1 MRGSTFLCFLLTP
14 ALAILAAPALLSA
27 PPAVAVEWADLPASI
42 QRRLTSKDVTAASFP
57 TFRTDLDRRTHE
69 RVRESDLDALIYY
82 ALQSASFT
90 KERPIEPALSAK
102 AYVESLDSVTR
113 ARFLKGEAE
122 PIERIPRDARDRIA
136 AFAVALEKPPPFS
149 RLGYLRD
156 IARTLSGGPK
166 SSTPSTTVLLQE
178 YARSMRFL
186 FQKEFAPREGPDPA
200 AAIAA
205 LYRTRGLSTDTAI
218 EAGYLVHLG
227 LATLKAADPARR
239 IQRVLI
245 VGPGLDLAPRT
256 GLLEAGPP
264 ESYQPYAVVDALVGL
279 NLSRLDQLQVIGAD
293 VNPRV
298 VQHLARASSASV
310 SLTLLSGVGDSDSLT
325 LQDDFRRYF
334 QDLGRSIANA
344 TGHEPQPHGYH
355 GHLRKSIAVRPEASR
370 VVDGAALNVVTER
383 LAGGPYDLVIA
394 TNIFPYLDDM
404 SLAMALT
411 NIAAMLAPGGILL
424 HNEPRPLLGELTT
437 ELGLPLAH
445 ARTAIIATVRGAPP
459 LYDSAFVH
467 RKGLS
472 GRRASWLVA
481 LQLVASGFS
490 RKIGG
495 LSSA

>member
-1 MRGSTFLCFLLTP
+1 MTP

-27 PPAVAVEWADLPASI
+27 PRAVAVEWADLPASI
-42 QRRLTSKDVTAASFP
+42 QRRLASKDVTAASFP

-200 AAIAA
+200 AAVAT

-264 ESYQPYAVVDALVGL
+264 ESYQPYAVVDSLVGL
-279 NLSRLDQLQVIGAD
+279 NLSGLDQLQVIGAD

-334 QDLGRSIANA
+334 QDLGRSIRRRCNRRAPDPP
-344 TGHEPQPHGYH
+344 EPARAPTGYH

-383 LAGGPYDLVIA
+383 LEGGPYDLVIA
-394 TNIFPYLDDM
+394 TNIFPYLDDV
-404 SLAMALT
+404 SLALALT

-467 RKGLS
+467 RKG
-472 GRRASWLVA
+472 
-481 LQLVASGFS
+481 
-490 RKIGG
+490 
-495 LSSA
+495 

>member
-1 MRGSTFLCFLLTP
+1 MRNEPPRSLFAFKLTP
-14 ALAILAAPALLSA
+14 ALAILAAPVLLSA
-27 PPAVAVEWADLPASI
+27 PRAIPVEWRDLPAST
-42 QRRLTSKDVTAASFP
+42 QRRLTSASVSADSFP
-57 TFRTDLDRRTHE
+57 AFRAELERSTND

-82 ALQSASFT
+82 GLQSASFT

-113 ARFLKGEAE
+113 ARFLKGEAA

-156 IARTLSGGPK
+156 IARTLSSDPK

-186 FQKEFAPREGPDPA
+186 FLKEFAPREGPDPA
-200 AAIAA
+200 AAVAA

-239 IQRVLI
+239 VQRVLI

-264 ESYQPYAVVDALVGL
+264 ESYQPYAVVDSLVTL
-279 NLSRLDQLQVIGAD
+279 NLARLDQLQVIGAD

-334 QDLGRSIANA
+334 EDLGRSIGSAA
-344 TGHEPQPHGYH
+344 KLPAQRASSRPELPSPRAHELPSYH
-355 GHLRKSIAVRPEASR
+355 GHLRKSITVRPEATR

-383 LAGGPYDLVIA
+383 LEGGPYDLVIA
-394 TNIFPYLDDM
+394 TNIFPYLDDV
-404 SLAMALT
+404 SLAMALA

-424 HNEPRPLLGELTT
+424 HNEPRPLLGELAT

-459 LYDSAFVH
+459 LYDSVFVH
-467 RKGLS
+467 RKS
-472 GRRASWLVA
+472 
-481 LQLVASGFS
+481 
-490 RKIGG
+490 
-495 LSSA
+495 

>member
-1 MRGSTFLCFLLTP
+1 MRGSTCLCFLLTP

-42 QRRLTSKDVTAASFP
+42 QRRLTSMDVTAASFP

-113 ARFLKGEAE
+113 VRFLKGEAE

-136 AFAVALEKPPPFS
+136 AFAVALEEPPPFS

-205 LYRTRGLSTDTAI
+205 LYRTRGLSSDTAI

-279 NLSRLDQLQVIGAD
+279 NLSRLDQLQVVGAD

-334 QDLGRSIANA
+334 EDLGRSIGSAA
-344 TGHEPQPHGYH
+344 MLRALRPSSRPELPSPRAPELPSYH
-355 GHLRKSIAVRPEASR
+355 GHLRKSIVVRPEASR

-404 SLAMALT
+404 SLAMALA

-437 ELGLPLAH
+437 ELGMPLAY

-467 RKGLS
+467 RKG
-472 GRRASWLVA
+472 
-481 LQLVASGFS
+481 
-490 RKIGG
+490 
-495 LSSA
+495 

>member
-1 MRGSTFLCFLLTP
+1 MRDEPPRRSLFALKLTP
-14 ALAILAAPALLSA
+14 ALAILAAPVLLSA
-27 PPAVAVEWADLPASI
+27 PRAIPVEWRDLPAST
-42 QRRLTSKDVTAASFP
+42 QRRLTSASVSADSFP
-57 TFRTDLDRRTHE
+57 AFRAELERSTND

-82 ALQSASFT
+82 GLQSASFT

-113 ARFLKGEAE
+113 ARFLKGEAA

-136 AFAVALEKPPPFS
+136 ALAVALEKPPPFS

-156 IARTLSGGPK
+156 IARTLSSDPK

-186 FQKEFAPREGPDPA
+186 FLKEFAPREGPDPA
-200 AAIAA
+200 AAVAA

-227 LATLKAADPARR
+227 LATLRAADPARR
-239 IQRVLI
+239 VQRVLI

-264 ESYQPYAVVDALVGL
+264 ESYQAYAVVDSLVAL
-279 NLSRLDQLQVIGAD
+279 NLARLDQLQVIGAD

-334 QDLGRSIANA
+334 GDLGRSIANA
-344 TGHEPQPHGYH
+344 TAPEPQPHGYH
-355 GHLRKSIAVRPEASR
+355 GHLRKSITVRPEATR
-370 VVDGAALNVVTER
+370 VVDGAALNVVTQH
-383 LAGGPYDLVIA
+383 LDGGPYDLVIA
-394 TNIFPYLDDM
+394 TNIFPYLDDV
-404 SLAMALT
+404 SLALALA

-424 HNEPRPLLGELTT
+424 HNEPRPLLGELAT

-467 RKGLS
+467 RKS
-472 GRRASWLVA
+472 
-481 LQLVASGFS
+481 
-490 RKIGG
+490 
-495 LSSA
+495 